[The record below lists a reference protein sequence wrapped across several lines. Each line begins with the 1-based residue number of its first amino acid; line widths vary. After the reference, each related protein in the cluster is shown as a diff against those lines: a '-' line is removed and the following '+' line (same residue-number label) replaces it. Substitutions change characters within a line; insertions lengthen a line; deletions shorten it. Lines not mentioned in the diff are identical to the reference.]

1 MAEGTRA
8 ALSRHRLRL
17 LGNHIS
23 TRDKRDQDNQ
33 QSVTFAR
40 GASAQLEPL
49 TTEEFHVAI
58 DALRK
63 DLTLDTH
70 HSRVFSETVPED
82 VGGLAEQLRMLN
94 KEQRAMRRL
103 LEQHVQDTKEVLQEQ
118 RRLAEAMDR
127 FDYVPMSGRGTRSVR
142 KPSSVRSTVRQLAD
156 RDLDVDTD
164 TEPFLHVQL
173 EDDLKHALL
182 HRWEP
187 AVRSLLDR
195 GANPNMKF
203 WDVISGGT
211 HFSWC
216 TPLAMAATLGN
227 LGIARALLEFGAPAS
242 SQYSL
247 VTGAG
252 KIEHTFQAAFAALP
266 GGDMR
271 MLKLLV
277 DAEAD
282 VCERSPTSNMSLIWR
297 AADLG

>member
-1 MAEGTRA
+1 M
-8 ALSRHRLRL
+8 
-17 LGNHIS
+17 
-23 TRDKRDQDNQ
+23 
-33 QSVTFAR
+33 
-40 GASAQLEPL
+40 
-49 TTEEFHVAI
+49 
-58 DALRK
+58 
-63 DLTLDTH
+63 
-70 HSRVFSETVPED
+70 
-82 VGGLAEQLRMLN
+82 AEQLRMLN

-252 KIEHTFQAAFAALP
+252 CICSSSWWRHADAKTSSRRRGGCVRTVSHKQHESDLASGRSRPVRDRAFPLGP
-266 GGDMR
+266 GR
-271 MLKLLV
+271 
-277 DAEAD
+277 
-282 VCERSPTSNMSLIWR
+282 
-297 AADLG
+297 